1 MSENPRSGGLTAEKQ
16 ALLALRK
23 MRARIDELERAR
35 TEPIAIVGAGCRLP
49 GGVASPEAF
58 WTLLRE
64 GRNAVAEVPRERWDV
79 DAYYDPD
86 PDAPGKMYTRRGGF
100 LDGIDAFD
108 PR

>member
-49 GGVASPEAF
+49 GGITSPEAF
-58 WTLLRE
+58 WILLSE
-64 GRNAVAEVPRERWDV
+64 GTDAVSEVPADRWDV
-79 DAYYDPD
+79 DAFYDPD
-86 PDAPGKMYTRRGGF
+86 PDAAGKMYTRRGGF
-100 LDGIDAFD
+100 LGSIDT
-108 PR
+108 